1 MTAQKGQP
9 SVNLQA
15 LMNAQFDAAKFYQ
28 NMAALCSVLTLA
40 IDLFVTFTNQYQKGF
55 ALLAAG
61 LVITSGALLW
71 RSNRLRYTAEG
82 ILRKFELNKGLGWD
96 ISARELSDILAAA
109 PSSVK
114 KAARSAAPETYFT
127 DITGAGPTKLL
138 KNLEESA
145 WWTKQ
150 LAKRMAGY
158 AAAVSIVVGI
168 VALVT
173 LVVALEGALS
183 QNIADSIA
191 KATISVIVF
200 VFSGGYV
207 KLAFDYNLLAQEADR
222 TEDRA
227 CELLKTSPVESE
239 AIKALHDY
247 QIARVTAPLIPTFIW
262 KVSQKELSSLWDE
275 RTSGKLGT

>member
-1 MTAQKGQP
+1 MTAQQRQP

-40 IDLFVTFTNQYQKGF
+40 IDLYVTFTNQYQKELAF
-55 ALLAAG
+55 LAAG

-71 RSNRLRYTAEG
+71 RSNRLRDTAEG
-82 ILRKFELNKGLGWD
+82 MLRKFELNKGLGWA
-96 ISARELSDILAAA
+96 ISARELSDILASA
-109 PSSVK
+109 PGSVK

-127 DITGAGPTKLL
+127 DTTGASPTKLL

-150 LAKRMAGY
+150 LAKRMTVY
-158 AAAVSIVVGI
+158 TAAVSIVVGVIASFTLI
-168 VALVT
+168 VAL
-173 LVVALEGALS
+173 ESALS

-222 TEDRA
+222 AEDRA
-227 CELLKTSPVESE
+227 CELLKSSPDEGE

-247 QIARVTAPLIPTFIW
+247 QIARVTAPLIPTLVW
-262 KVSQKELSSLWDE
+262 KISQKELKSLWDE
-275 RTSGKLGT
+275 RTSGALGT